1 MDYKT
6 LNNIIKKHQ
15 SETLGLPN
23 NRKYAIIIPLI
34 EKDGELQIVFEV
46 RSKYMRRQ
54 PGEVCFPG
62 GKVDQDDLNTSET
75 AVRELCEELGV
86 SEGQVNNV
94 EYLGLLVTPFRL
106 SVSAYTGFI
115 TIGSYEGFQPNPL
128 EVDSIFTVPLS
139 FFLENKPEVHY
150 IDVEIKPD
158 DNFPYDDIPNGE
170 SYEVQK
176 VQYEEHF
183 YYYEDYVIWGLT
195 ARILN
200 DFIAI
205 IKGDRT

>member
-1 MDYKT
+1 MDYKA
-6 LNNIIKKHQ
+6 LNKIIENHQ
-15 SETLGLPN
+15 SETLGIPD

-46 RSKYMRRQ
+46 RSKNMRRQ
-54 PGEVCFPG
+54 PGEICFPG
-62 GKVDQDDLNTSET
+62 GKVDEDDLSTSET
-75 AVRELCEELGV
+75 AVRELNEELGV
-86 SEGQVNNV
+86 QEEQVNDV

-115 TIGSYEGFQPNPL
+115 TLDSEKDFQPNPF

-139 FFLENKPEVHY
+139 FFLNNRPEIHY
-150 IDVEIKPD
+150 INVDIKPD
-158 DNFPYDDIPNGE
+158 QDFPYNNIPNGKT
-170 SYEVQK
+170 YELQK

-183 YYYEDYVIWGLT
+183 YYFKDYVIWGLT

-205 IKGDRT
+205 IKGDRN